1 MQRKS
6 IIPINGQLYSML
18 IVSALSM
25 GTLPSFAENSL
36 TVQNVLQSK
45 KVKGQVTDVN
55 GEPIIGATVT
65 LKGTNQRTVTD
76 LDGNFEFPNVTKGGC
91 GCILRRL
98 QDSRASCYMM
108 ISPYILLASM
118 IMPLIICKFIHQ
130 MP

>member
-45 KVKGQVTDVN
+45 KVKGLVTDVN

-76 LDGNFEFPNVTKGGC
+76 LDGNFELPNVTKGGW
-91 GCILRRL
+91 LYPTSA
-98 QDSRASCYMM
+98 SRQPSK
-108 ISPYILLASM
+108 LLHDDIALYLAG
-118 IMPLIICKFIHQ
+118 IYDYAFDYL
-130 MP
+130 